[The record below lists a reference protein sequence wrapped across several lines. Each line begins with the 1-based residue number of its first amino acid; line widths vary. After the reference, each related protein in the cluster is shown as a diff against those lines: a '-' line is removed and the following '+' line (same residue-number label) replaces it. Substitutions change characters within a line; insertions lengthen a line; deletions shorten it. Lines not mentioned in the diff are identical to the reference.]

1 MKTKKTL
8 LLWLTFFLT
17 TTITFGLILIPSYL
31 YWMKNPSFSK
41 AFLAGTIGS
50 LIFGLVYSVY
60 KVKTLYYMEIEL
72 AFPNDPEAFNEH
84 LENELIRLG
93 YRHGDRDHLFVAGF
107 RSDYYMAPDI
117 IVEFDNDSKVAKVK
131 GPCFYLK
138 KLKRRH
144 NRWLKK
150 NQ

>member
-8 LLWLTFFLT
+8 LLWFTFFLT

-31 YWMKNPSFSK
+31 YWMKNPSFSR

-50 LIFGLVYSVY
+50 VLFGLVYSVY
-60 KVKTLYYMEIEL
+60 KVKTLYYIKIEL
-72 AFPNDPEAFNEH
+72 PFTIETEAFKEH

-93 YRHGDRDHLFVAGF
+93 YRHGDQNHLFVAGF

-117 IVEFDNDSKVAKVK
+117 IVELDSDSKAAKVK